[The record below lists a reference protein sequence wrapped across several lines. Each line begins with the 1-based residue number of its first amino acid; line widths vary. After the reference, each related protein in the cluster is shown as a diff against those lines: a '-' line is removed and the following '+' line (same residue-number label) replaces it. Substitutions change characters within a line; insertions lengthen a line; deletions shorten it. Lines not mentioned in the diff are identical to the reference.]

1 MKIDKIEHKHSWN
14 GTIYTAENLD
24 SDIDIEHLRGKK
36 VEYVKLAVT
45 LTEEK
50 QIEELLIFLSTVRI
64 ALRNNK

>member
-1 MKIDKIEHKHSWN
+1 MNIDKIEHKHSWS
-14 GTIYTAENLD
+14 GTVYTAENLD

-36 VEYVKLAVT
+36 VEYVKLDIT